1 MIRIALPNAKNSVPT
16 MTNPATGRG
25 CDRRSTAA
33 SIAPSVDREI
43 TANITQWP
51 ARSGPSTLPAS
62 TAPAS
67 TAAATTAISSASPA
81 RLRQLSQ
88 GRASSASTANH
99 ATAGTA
105 TR

>member
-1 MIRIALPNAKNSVPT
+1 MINIALPSAKNSDPT
-16 MTNPATGRG
+16 MTNPATGPG
-25 CDRRSTAA
+25 CDRRRTAA
-33 SIAPSVDREI
+33 SIAPSVEDEI
-43 TANITQWP
+43 AANITQWP

-67 TAAATTAISSASPA
+67 TAAATTAINSASPA

-88 GRASSASTANH
+88 GRASSTSTANQ